1 MAIFSSL
8 NPKCSRNYVWV
19 HFYYCARHKFN
30 LHFRECPRFFMFPL
44 SLTKIGDKFHILQC
58 WYLFWIRDIWE
69 VLKILGRQICFL
81 GFLRKNRKN
90 SDSWLQTPVTDGE
103 YWKFK
108 VFGETFENIILLK
121 QSQGILKIWVPAPSI
136 VKMKGAESA
145 LLSSQSEHQC

>member
-1 MAIFSSL
+1 MFLAILLCIKWSRACLLTKDIFSWQSFPPL

-81 GFLRKNRKN
+81 GFYGRIGKIRIVDCRHQ
-90 SDSWLQTPVTDGE
+90 SPT
-103 YWKFK
+103 
-108 VFGETFENIILLK
+108 ENIGNFKFLEKPLK
-121 QSQGILKIWVPAPSI
+121 T
-136 VKMKGAESA
+136 
-145 LLSSQSEHQC
+145 

>member
-1 MAIFSSL
+1 MNHFSFFANNFDPIFVQFVHVTQIFMFLAILLCIKWSRACLLTKDIFSWQSFPPL

-103 YWKFK
+103 YWKF
-108 VFGETFENIILLK
+108 
-121 QSQGILKIWVPAPSI
+121 
-136 VKMKGAESA
+136 
-145 LLSSQSEHQC
+145 